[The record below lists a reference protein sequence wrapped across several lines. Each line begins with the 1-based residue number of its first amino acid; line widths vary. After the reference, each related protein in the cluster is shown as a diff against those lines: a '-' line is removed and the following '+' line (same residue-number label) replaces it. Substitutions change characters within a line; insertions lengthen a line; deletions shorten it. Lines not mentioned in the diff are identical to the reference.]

1 MNRLALLLAAALLSG
16 APAPAAA
23 QDEVPYTPPSKAFS
37 CTLPMGWTA
46 YEQATPVGTVA
57 HIVGPETAAGW
68 RPAYHIHVVEKG
80 KPGWRPGRE
89 TLKALRRSEDAA
101 ERTVT
106 GLNSWRVARKPA
118 RLFEARE
125 VRMYPPG
132 KLPAELLP
140 LHHFYAYV
148 PSVGEDYLV
157 VKLTTREAEYLDYR
171 KEFTRFLESLR
182 VLGY

>member
-1 MNRLALLLAAALLSG
+1 MSLLPLLLAAALLG
-16 APAPAAA
+16 AAPASA

-46 YEQATPVGTVA
+46 YEQSTPVGTVA

-80 KPGWRPGRE
+80 KPGWRRGRE

-101 ERTVT
+101 DRTVT
-106 GLNSWRVARKPA
+106 GVNSWRVARKPA

-132 KLPAELLP
+132 RLPAELLP

-148 PSVGEDYLV
+148 PAVGEDYIV